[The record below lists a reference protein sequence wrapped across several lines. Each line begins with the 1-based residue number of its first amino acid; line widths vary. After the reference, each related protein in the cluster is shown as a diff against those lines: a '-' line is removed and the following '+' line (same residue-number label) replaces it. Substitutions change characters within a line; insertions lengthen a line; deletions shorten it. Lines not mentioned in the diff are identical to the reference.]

1 MFFRSKAKTPV
12 EPEVPDKAQ
21 EMKSEAARTWFS
33 LANNSSPLNGAS
45 QANGLEAGHMSN
57 GRPPSHVDSLVNMVG
72 AAPVQAK
79 AELEAETQVASPA
92 PATRDRQPPPTDEE
106 RQKSIEHARHFAL
119 ALGQV
124 ASVAMNSKQHQ
135 AMRLAEFRV
144 RAVPAVL
151 NGQFALASRRDE
163 KSGLQRPVTALLWAS
178 VSDEVDRR
186 LSCGDGGEIKLER
199 SEWRSGP
206 HVWLVDVFGDQGTL
220 PGLLRQL
227 SETQWQGRPVKM
239 FVRDA
244 DGRAHIRILGA
255 PLGREVQ

>member
-1 MFFRSKAKTPV
+1 MFFRSKAKAPV
-12 EPEVPDKAQ
+12 ESEVPNKGPEVKP
-21 EMKSEAARTWFS
+21 EPARTWFS
-33 LANNSSPLNGAS
+33 LASSSSPPNGSSKTNGHDAGRA
-45 QANGLEAGHMSN
+45 ANGQAPQHAG
-57 GRPPSHVDSLVNMVG
+57 SLANTGGEV
-72 AAPVQAK
+72 PVQAK
-79 AELEAETQVASPA
+79 AA
-92 PATRDRQPPPTDEE
+92 PAAVKAVAPAAPSAGHGQPGPTDED
-106 RQKSIEHARHFAL
+106 RQTSIEQARHFAL

-135 AMRLAEFRV
+135 AMKLAEFRV
-144 RAVPAVL
+144 RVVPAVL

-186 LSCGDGGEIKLER
+186 LSGDDGGEIKLER

-227 SETQWQGRPVKM
+227 GETQWQGKPVKM

-244 DGRAHIRILGA
+244 DGHSQVRILGA
-255 PLGREVQ
+255 P